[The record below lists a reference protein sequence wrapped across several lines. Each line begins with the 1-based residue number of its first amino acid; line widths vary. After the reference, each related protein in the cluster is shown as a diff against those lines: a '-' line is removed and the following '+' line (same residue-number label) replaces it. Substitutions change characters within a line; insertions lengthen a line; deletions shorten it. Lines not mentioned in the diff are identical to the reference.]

1 MWTTANPAMP
11 MPTSAAWAAHAAPVP
26 AHLPLQPLSM
36 VNFQAAPPSC
46 APAVPMGVHQGF
58 LLQTHEWPAPQP
70 AKAVAVARP
79 AHKKLAVAQL
89 GPARPAMP
97 TAQPASVKQVKVE
110 RQYSEEAFRGML
122 CAVLRGT
129 GAQRAAEDAGHPSA
143 ARSLKRYAS
152 AIRQAPA
159 LQCSSAAATLQ
170 AQLAHANALTLKQ
183 KGNLDLMARKI
194 FSEGELEYLAS
205 ALRLYGDMGWPMDYQ
220 QIRGLMRDIAEE
232 KGIIDWKTGKTPDV
246 SLSYAREFVQ
256 SRDELKAYKASN
268 IDPIRSK
275 KATEEVLL
283 HPLAPEPLPC
293 APSSLVPSSRLYPR
307 KMLGILGR
315 NIYSSDIFNTRFCLC
330 NALS

>member
-1 MWTTANPAMP
+1 MWTTANPAKP

-330 NALS
+330 NAFS

>member
-220 QIRGLMRDIAEE
+220 HIRGLMRDIAEE

-307 KMLGILGR
+307 KMLEILGR
-315 NIYSSDIFNTRFCLC
+315 NIYSSNIFNTRFCLC
-330 NALS
+330 NAFS

>member
-129 GAQRAAEDAGHPSA
+129 GAKRAAEDAGHPSA
-143 ARSLKRYAS
+143 AQSLKRYAS
-152 AIRQAPA
+152 AIR
-159 LQCSSAAATLQ
+159 
-170 AQLAHANALTLKQ
+170 
-183 KGNLDLMARKI
+183 
-194 FSEGELEYLAS
+194 
-205 ALRLYGDMGWPMDYQ
+205 
-220 QIRGLMRDIAEE
+220 
-232 KGIIDWKTGKTPDV
+232 
-246 SLSYAREFVQ
+246 
-256 SRDELKAYKASN
+256 
-268 IDPIRSK
+268 
-275 KATEEVLL
+275 
-283 HPLAPEPLPC
+283 
-293 APSSLVPSSRLYPR
+293 
-307 KMLGILGR
+307 
-315 NIYSSDIFNTRFCLC
+315 
-330 NALS
+330 